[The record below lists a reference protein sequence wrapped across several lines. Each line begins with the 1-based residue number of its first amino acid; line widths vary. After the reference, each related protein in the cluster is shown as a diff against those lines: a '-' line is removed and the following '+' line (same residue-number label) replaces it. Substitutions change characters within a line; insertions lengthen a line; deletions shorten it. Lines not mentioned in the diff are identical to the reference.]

1 MTFAIGSLVR
11 TRGREWVV
19 LPESTER
26 LLILK
31 PLGGTDEEV
40 TGIYIP
46 IEPVEAASF
55 DLPSPS
61 DVGDFSSCRLL
72 RDAVRMG
79 FRSSAGPFRSFAAL
93 GVEPRP
99 YQLVPLL
106 MALKQNTVRLLVADD
121 VGVGK
126 TIEACL
132 IVKELL
138 ERGEVK
144 RLAVLCPPHLAEQ
157 WQKELS
163 EKFHIETELVLSS
176 TATRLERYCGMG
188 QSLFEVFPF
197 VVVSTD
203 FIKADR
209 RRDEFKRTCPELV
222 IVDEAHSFAFGDQG
236 KGGRHQ
242 RHQLLKGIAEESTRH
257 IILVTATPHS
267 GKEEN
272 FRSLLSFLNRDFMDF
287 PEDLSGKENEK
298 YRRQLAEQL
307 VQRRRG
313 DIRHYMQSETPF
325 PTREEAEETYILSQ
339 EYKKFFQRV
348 INYARE
354 TVSDKT
360 LEVRRQRIRWWSA
373 LALLRSIASSPAAAS
388 ATLRNRAA
396 TVDTETPEQAD
407 EVGRQTVLDMDV
419 EETVESLDVI
429 PGSDE
434 GDFDDKAKGNRRRLL
449 ELAKD
454 ADALA
459 GEKDEK
465 LQKATMIV
473 QKMVK
478 DGFKPIVFCRFIPTA
493 EYVAEHL
500 RNNLHKV
507 EVAAVTGTLPPTERE
522 ERILQLSKSAQR
534 VLVATDCLSEGINLQ
549 EHFDAVIHYDLSWNP
564 TRHEQREGRVDRFG
578 QPREKVRVLTYYG
591 KDNQIDGIILDVLL
605 NKHKKIK
612 SSLGIIV
619 PVPKNSNEV
628 VEAIFEGLLLREERG
643 KSVDQQFEQLMMF
656 DDFFKPQKED
666 LLKKW
671 DDATEK
677 EKRSR
682 TLFAQE
688 TIKVDEV
695 AKELKSVR
703 EAIGSDV
710 DVRSFLKSAI
720 EYHNGTVSGKGTLNI
735 DLSHCPQGLRDM
747 VGDDYVKF
755 EAGFNLPVKDKVTY
769 LQRTHPFVEN
779 LAAYVFNSALDPLL
793 EGKAHRCGVIRTKSV
808 QTRTTLLLLRLRFHI
823 ITKKDEAESRLLAE
837 DCQLAAFTG
846 APQSAVWLEKE
857 VAEKFLEATPDENVS
872 PEQARDFVAK
882 VIDGYNSIM
891 PHLEDMAKL
900 RGDEL
905 LDAHRRVR
913 SAAKQTGVS
922 NRVEPF
928 LPLDVLGIYVFLPK
942 I

>member
-1 MTFAIGSLVR
+1 
-11 TRGREWVV
+11 
-19 LPESTER
+19 
-26 LLILK
+26 
-31 PLGGTDEEV
+31 
-40 TGIYIP
+40 
-46 IEPVEAASF
+46 
-55 DLPSPS
+55 
-61 DVGDFSSCRLL
+61 
-72 RDAVRMG
+72 
-79 FRSSAGPFRSFAAL
+79 
-93 GVEPRP
+93 
-99 YQLVPLL
+99 
-106 MALKQNTVRLLVADD
+106 
-121 VGVGK
+121 
-126 TIEACL
+126 
-132 IVKELL
+132 
-138 ERGEVK
+138 
-144 RLAVLCPPHLAEQ
+144 
-157 WQKELS
+157 
-163 EKFHIETELVLSS
+163 
-176 TATRLERYCGMG
+176 
-188 QSLFEVFPF
+188 
-197 VVVSTD
+197 
-203 FIKADR
+203 
-209 RRDEFKRTCPELV
+209 
-222 IVDEAHSFAFGDQG
+222 
-236 KGGRHQ
+236 
-242 RHQLLKGIAEESTRH
+242 
-257 IILVTATPHS
+257 
-267 GKEEN
+267 
-272 FRSLLSFLNRDFMDF
+272 
-287 PEDLSGKENEK
+287 
-298 YRRQLAEQL
+298 
-307 VQRRRG
+307 
-313 DIRHYMQSETPF
+313 
-325 PTREEAEETYILSQ
+325 
-339 EYKKFFQRV
+339 
-348 INYARE
+348 
-354 TVSDKT
+354 
-360 LEVRRQRIRWWSA
+360 
-373 LALLRSIASSPAAAS
+373 
-388 ATLRNRAA
+388 
-396 TVDTETPEQAD
+396 
-407 EVGRQTVLDMDV
+407 
-419 EETVESLDVI
+419 
-429 PGSDE
+429 
-434 GDFDDKAKGNRRRLL
+434 
-449 ELAKD
+449 LAKD